1 MTKKQG
7 IITLENAQNGVKVIA
22 MLKRKIEK
30 DILHWI
36 ETSKK
41 ALLIYGVRQAGK
53 TFIIRK
59 CLEAAGCDYIEFNL
73 IRQPEIIDILDKVT
87 GIDDLILKL
96 SLYSDKKIIP
106 GKTFF
111 FFDEIQKYRE
121 IVTRIKFLVDDARFR
136 YVMSGSL
143 LGVEITNLKSAPV
156 GYLQSI
162 NMYPLDFEE
171 FLQVFN
177 VGDEILSRLHSAYID
192 KIPVDEVIH
201 GKIMEMFNLYL
212 IIGGMPAAVEKYRS
226 TRNIDDVMDE
236 HRSIIEQYK
245 LDFTQ
250 YEEENRKLII
260 THIYEMIPAEL
271 NEKNKRF
278 MVADIRKNLRYDRI
292 ADSFTWLWKA
302 GVALGAFNTTEPTVP
317 LMLNEKSSL
326 FKMFLSDV
334 GLLTTMYGKACKLG
348 IVSKGNDINKG
359 AVYENVVAQELYAHG
374 YPLYYYN
381 NKKKGELDF
390 VIEHAGKVLPIEVK
404 IGKDYERHSALDNV
418 MNVKEYGIDEAYVFT
433 NDNIKTKG
441 KVTYLPVYMVMFL
454 KDEPIEFIDISV
466 DREDKNV

>member
-1 MTKKQG
+1 
-7 IITLENAQNGVKVIA
+7 

-30 DILHWI
+30 EIMRWI
-36 ETSKK
+36 ETGEK

-53 TFIIRK
+53 TFIIRE

-73 IRQPEIIDILDKVT
+73 IRQPEIIDILDKAT

-96 SLYSDKKIIP
+96 SLYSDKKIVP

-111 FFDEIQKYRE
+111 FFDEIQKYKE
-121 IVTRIKFLVDDARFR
+121 IVTRIKFLVDDKRFR
-136 YVMSGSL
+136 YIMSGSL

-162 NMYPLDFEE
+162 KMYPLDFEE
-171 FLQVFN
+171 FLQIFGV
-177 VGDEILSRLHSAYID
+177 EEPILSRLRSAYIA
-192 KIPVDEVIH
+192 KTPVDEVIH
-201 GKIMEMFNLYL
+201 RKIMEMFNLYL
-212 IIGGMPAAVEKYRS
+212 IIGGMPAAVEKYRTTGS
-226 TRNIDDVMDE
+226 IDDVMDE

-250 YEEENRKLII
+250 YEEENRRLII
-260 THIYEMIPAEL
+260 TRIYEMIPAEL

-278 MVADIRKNLRYDRI
+278 MVADVRKNLRYDRI
-292 ADSFTWLWKA
+292 ADSFIWLWKA
-302 GVALGAFNTTEPTVP
+302 GVALGVFNTTEPTVP
-317 LMLNEKSSL
+317 LLLNEKSSL

-334 GLLTTMYGKACKLG
+334 GLLTTIYGKACKLK
-348 IVSKGNDINKG
+348 IVNKESDINKG

-381 NKKKGELDF
+381 SKKKGELDF

-404 IGKDYERHSALDNV
+404 SGKDYEKHSALDNV
-418 MNVKEYGIDEAYVFT
+418 MNAPEYEVNEAYVFT

-441 KVTYLPVYMVMFL
+441 KVTYLPIYMVMFL
-454 KDEPIEFIDISV
+454 KDEPIDFTDISI
-466 DREDKNV
+466 DRFKI